1 MLMTSSY
8 FSNTVVW
15 LGSVLL
21 TNSSLSIVGINVEGK
36 ASLLPEDLP
45 KLMKALWLSGK
56 SDWVMVQEVAKRLH
70 I

>member
-1 MLMTSSY
+1 M
-8 FSNTVVW
+8 W

-56 SDWVMVQEVAKRLH
+56 SDWVLVQEVAKRLH